1 MAEHR
6 FQCAQCREILRNK
19 KSAINHYVYNH
30 VHKENTKYSC
40 TLCGYHTSS
49 KNRFFRHP
57 KGFKNRIVQR
67 SKLPNPVPDESFFR
81 IQNLKQR
88 FTFGKI
94 NSANHIWI
102 LDTENKENS
111 APSKEMKQ
119 KS

>member
-1 MAEHR
+1 MWISHK
-6 FQCAQCREILRNK
+6 FQESFL
-19 KSAINHYVYNH
+19 SA
-30 VHKENTKYSC
+30 
-40 TLCGYHTSS
+40 
-49 KNRFFRHP
+49 P
-57 KGFKNRIVQR
+57 KRLQNRIVQR